1 MPAAAA
7 TPARVDEHAIALRE
21 PGRLR
26 AERNDRAGVLVAERE
41 RQLPRNRACRPF
53 HDVQIAV
60 AEAGRFDGD
69 QHLAGTGN
77 GSRDFVEPWLLLP
90 LREADPA
97 HRLGVL

>member
-1 MPAAAA
+1 MPAAPA

-26 AERNDRAGVLVAERE
+26 AERNDRAGVLVAKRE

-53 HDVQIAV
+53 HDVQVAV

-69 QHLAGTGN
+69 QRFAGTGN
-77 GSRDFVEPWLLLP
+77 GGRDLAEAWLLLP
-90 LREADPA
+90 SREADRA
-97 HRLGVL
+97 HRLRYL